1 MGGAQVGRDRSRGR
15 GRHRVP
21 RLGGPLSVDRPLRA
35 QMKIDRKAFEAIQAH
50 GAEGYPDEICGL
62 MLGSDHVVTDVRRA
76 RNIIVDRSRDRYEID
91 PLDQIRIQREADA
104 AGLEVIGYYHS
115 HPDHPAQASRFD
127 TERAWAGYVY
137 LIVAIHQ
144 GKPVDA
150 NAFVAARDG
159 GPFRPEPVEVV

>member
-1 MGGAQVGRDRSRGR
+1 MRIKRSA
-15 GRHRVP
+15 
-21 RLGGPLSVDRPLRA
+21 LE
-35 QMKIDRKAFEAIQAH
+35 QIQAH

-62 MLGSDHVVTDVRRA
+62 MLGGDRVVTEVRRA
-76 RNIIVDRSRDRYEID
+76 RNIIVERSRDRYEID

-104 AGLEVIGYYHS
+104 AGLDIVGYYHS

-137 LIVAIHQ
+137 VIVSIEQ

-150 NAFVAARDG
+150 NAFVADEDG
-159 GPFRPEPVEVV
+159 GPFHAEPLEIS